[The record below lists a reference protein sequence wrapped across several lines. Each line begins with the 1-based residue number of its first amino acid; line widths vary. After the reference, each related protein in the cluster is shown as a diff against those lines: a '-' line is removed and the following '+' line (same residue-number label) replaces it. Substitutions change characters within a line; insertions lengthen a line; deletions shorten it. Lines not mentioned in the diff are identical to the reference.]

1 MYKFNALD
9 IGIVYLSTQVR
20 VGWVN
25 HAGNVWSP
33 LGSELVP
40 VGSEESFGSI
50 NIESTMINAVAENSV
65 NWVYDPSFGLIKEIR
80 PRVPKGPKRMKIAL
94 IRAAAASLVQ
104 ILSNQST

>member
-20 VGWVN
+20 VGWVD

-40 VGSEESFGSI
+40 VGSEESFGASI
-50 NIESTMINAVAENSV
+50 CSQE
-65 NWVYDPSFGLIKEIR
+65 FG
-80 PRVPKGPKRMKIAL
+80 
-94 IRAAAASLVQ
+94 
-104 ILSNQST
+104 